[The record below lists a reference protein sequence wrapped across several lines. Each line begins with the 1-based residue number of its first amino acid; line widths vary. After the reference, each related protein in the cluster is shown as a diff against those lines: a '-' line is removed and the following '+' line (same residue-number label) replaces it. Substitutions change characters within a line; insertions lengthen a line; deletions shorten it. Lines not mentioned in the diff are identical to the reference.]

1 MYERGEVLLK
11 TLGYPE
17 NDLLMSMRRS
27 KPAFA
32 KAKMNLQGMPI
43 ATVLES
49 IVYPDR
55 QRMIGNEFKIAHLS
69 LPGEKNSTDNFVE

>member
-1 MYERGEVLLK
+1 
-11 TLGYPE
+11 
-17 NDLLMSMRRS
+17 
-27 KPAFA
+27 
-32 KAKMNLQGMPI
+32 MNLQGMPI